1 MCGGKHREIRCP
13 HLTMNK
19 EDRKV
24 ESTPTASSEITD
36 YAEHESEIVYVKGLS
51 NLILP
56 NIPVDSGQARGY
68 INQVLM
74 NIGSL
79 QKTPGSDFCIT
90 GPKSVLP
97 RTIPPFVVTHVFPEP
112 TGKLPRK
119 C

>member
-1 MCGGKHREIRCP
+1 
-13 HLTMNK
+13 MNK

-79 QKTPGSDFCIT
+79 QKTPGSDLYHWAQECLT
-90 GPKSVLP
+90 KDDSALP
-97 RTIPPFVVTHVFPEP
+97 HVFPEL